1 MKTSTG
7 IIENFI
13 HMYLLENSHHA
24 FIPLWVLY
32 MCEFEICKFKRE
44 TVFGT
49 IFLSYFESIDLKKK
63 CIFQIRTYK
72 VPIEEM
78 TDR

>member
-1 MKTSTG
+1 
-7 IIENFI
+7 
-13 HMYLLENSHHA
+13 MYLLENSHHA

-49 IFLSYFESIDLKKK
+49 IFLSYFESIDLKKNAYFK
-63 CIFQIRTYK
+63 FAHIKY
-72 VPIEEM
+72 P
-78 TDR
+78 